1 MRISCDQNHL
11 ILEIKTST
19 FKHSDYENVAEGSGL
34 ESSDYYISPSYLDSY
49 DSPSYD
55 YEYGP
60 QGGSSFTTVLCDTD
74 SNEACVTINQCSNEG
89 KTKGWRFID
98 NALIKKFDILMV

>member
-1 MRISCDQNHL
+1 M
-11 ILEIKTST
+11 EIKTST

-34 ESSDYYISPSYLDSY
+34 ESSDYYISPSYVDSY

-60 QGGSSFTTVLCDTD
+60 QGGSSFTTVLCDND
-74 SNEACVTINQCSNEG
+74 SNEACVNINQCSNEG

-98 NALIKKFDILMV
+98 KAFIQTL